1 MGRNPS
7 GDRSAAV
14 ARLRAWAI
22 PPTSVPVVSYVL
34 VLLVIP
40 VGLLVVYSF
49 FTSGFFTV
57 VRRFTLDNY
66 HQILQLSL
74 NWELL
79 VKSWAVGLVVA
90 AIIVVFGFA
99 MAYALALRAGKWGPR
114 LLAVVMASLLASYVV
129 RIYAWMTILG
139 TNGLINRALMD
150 LGLIHRP
157 LTFLLYGYFA
167 IILTLVYVYL
177 PLGVL
182 PMYAALQGVDP
193 HLIEASRDLGA
204 SRFQTL
210 RRITIPMSNHGIW
223 VAFAF
228 SFILASSDYVTP
240 ILVGGFSGQMAGNV
254 IQDQFSEAGN
264 YPFGAALSVALMVGY
279 PIILGALA
287 LLSRVPRWARHRV
300 RFAAPGPRRMR
311 RLADLFDRLPY
322 AWVLTVLLLIF
333 LALPLATV
341 VFFSFNNSPI
351 PGLPFRGLTAHWYG
365 RLVGSAEFHRVL
377 DTSLVI
383 AGLAVIGA
391 MAIGIPAAFALR
403 RRFRLSGPL
412 TALVFAPVAVPGVV
426 IGVALLSALDYTNI
440 LAGVSATVAAHILLV
455 CPFVVLVVRSR
466 LLGIDRR
473 IEEAARDLG
482 AGRLRL
488 LRTITMPLLA
498 AALIGAGIL
507 AAAISLDELVVT
519 NFTIGSS
526 ATIPVWV
533 FSQART
539 GLTPSI
545 NAIAVLLLGASL
557 LLLGLAAL
565 ATRLRSAA
573 RLADILA
580 EAR

>member
-1 MGRNPS
+1 MDRNPS
-7 GDRSAAV
+7 SDHTAAV
-14 ARLRAWAI
+14 RRLAI
-22 PPTSVPVVSYVL
+22 PLTSLPIIGYVI

-49 FTSGFFTV
+49 YTSGFFVV
-57 VRRFTLDNY
+57 VRKFTLGNY

-99 MAYALALRAGKWGPR
+99 MAYTLALRAGKWGPR

-139 TNGLINRALMD
+139 TNGLINRALLD
-150 LGLIHRP
+150 LGVIHQP

-182 PMYAALQGVDP
+182 PMYAALQGIDP

-210 RRITIPMSNHGIW
+210 RRITIPMSMHGIR

-254 IQDQFSEAGN
+254 IQDQFGQAGN
-264 YPFGAALSVALMVGY
+264 YPFGAALSVALMLGY
-279 PIILGALA
+279 PVILGALA
-287 LLSRVPRWARHRV
+287 LLGRIPGWARRRV
-300 RFAAPGPRRMR
+300 RLNLRRPRRVR
-311 RLADLFDRLPY
+311 ALADTLNRLPY
-322 AWVLTVLLLIF
+322 AWGLTALLLIF
-333 LALPLATV
+333 LAVPLVTV
-341 VFFSFNNSPI
+341 IFFSFNDSPI
-351 PGLPFRGLTAHWYG
+351 PGLPFRGLTTVWYG
-365 RLVGSAEFHRVL
+365 RLLGSADFHRVL
-377 DTSLVI
+377 NTSLVV
-383 AGLAVIGA
+383 AGLAVMGA
-391 MAIGIPAAFALR
+391 MAIGVPAAFALR
-403 RRFRLSGPL
+403 RRFRLSGAL

-426 IGVALLSALDYTNI
+426 IGVALLSALDYANI
-440 LAGVSATVAAHILLV
+440 LAGVSPTVAAHILLV

-466 LLGIDRR
+466 LLGIDKR

-482 AGRLRL
+482 AGRRRL
-488 LRTITMPLLA
+488 LRTIMMPLLA
-498 AALIGAGIL
+498 TALLGAGIL
-507 AAAISLDELVVT
+507 AVAISLDELVVT

-545 NAIAVLLLGASL
+545 NAIAVLLLAASL

-565 ATRLRSAA
+565 VTRLRSAA